1 MIPLSG
7 PDPAEKDVRLD
18 HLLVETV
25 KSACAFLGY
34 LIDQKPAGD
43 SPGSS
48 EAHSMAD
55 QCNRY
60 D

>member
-25 KSACAFLGY
+25 KSAR
-34 LIDQKPAGD
+34 DQRSEFAGD
-43 SPGSS
+43 LTG
-48 EAHSMAD
+48 
-55 QCNRY
+55 
-60 D
+60 